1 MPHINR
7 RKKNLNKMQPLAP
20 SKRALTWFCICFDE
34 NSTKRQRLIHLS
46 FSIFVSVSVSC
57 GTLASVIFTFQNIST
72 NLEDSLYSI
81 FQISGLSDSVYIF
94 IVAPILRHKIS
105 AMFQSL
111 SAIYEN
117 RKIFTIRTE
126 FNFYKNLRLV
136 VIQMQNKFLWNLW
149 HD

>member
-1 MPHINR
+1 MN

-20 SKRALTWFCICFDE
+20 SKRALTWFSICSDK
-34 NSTKRQRLIHLS
+34 NSTKRQKLVQLY

-57 GTLASVIFTFQNIST
+57 GTMASVIFTFQNITT
-72 NLEDSLYSI
+72 NLEDSLYSM

-117 RKIFTIRTE
+117 RKIF
-126 FNFYKNLRLV
+126 FNELNFHKNLRLV